1 MTFVSDSSSF
11 AEQIAAWSSALVLSE
26 IPDDV
31 KEAAKRCIVDW
42 IGVAIAGA
50 GRAQSRRIVDY
61 ARQAYAPGA
70 ATILGSSA
78 RLSPAGAALVN
89 GTAGHVLDFDDTS
102 YTGIMHGTTVV
113 FPAALAAAEFVRGD
127 GRRLLEAFV
136 AGSEV
141 SYSIALLCS
150 ESHYHKG
157 WWSTATFGA
166 FGAAAAA
173 ANAMRLTRRQ
183 TTFAL
188 SLAGLQA
195 SGQKVSFGTDAKP
208 YLAGRAAAI
217 GVEAALLAAKGHNAP
232 LSVLEDRRGFIR
244 LLNDGIF
251 HNEGIDELGKIWRL
265 IDPGIFL
272 KRYPVCSAAHAA
284 VELTERLMERHELQ
298 SENIRRVVCEVPPLV
313 ASSLVYDKP
322 TNLQE
327 AQFSMP
333 FAMGTMLARRQLG
346 IEDLTDE
353 TLSDARVQ
361 YEMSKI
367 EMRRLDSL
375 QDAEVPECARVTLLT
390 DDGGELTGY
399 LGEPTGMPGNPL
411 SDDQLHDKFLRCA
424 AAGALTRGA
433 ATTLLDNLKTIE
445 TLPPELIGL
454 GRQSA
459 DCV

>member
-1 MTFVSDSSSF
+1 MTLVSDSSPF
-11 AEQIAAWSSALVLSE
+11 AERIAAWSSALVLSE

-31 KEAAKRCIVDW
+31 KEVAKRCIVDW
-42 IGVAIAGA
+42 IGVTIAGA
-50 GRAQSRRIVDY
+50 GRPQSRRIVDY
-61 ARQAYAPGA
+61 ARQAYAPGSS
-70 ATILGSSA
+70 TVFGSSA
-78 RLSPAGAALVN
+78 RLSPVGAALAN

-113 FPAALAAAEFVRGD
+113 FPAALATAEFVKAD
-127 GRRLLEAFV
+127 GRRLLEAFL

-173 ANAMRLTRRQ
+173 ANAMRLTSQQ
-183 TTFAL
+183 TTFAI

-232 LSVLEDRRGFIR
+232 ASVLEDRRGFIR
-244 LLNDGIF
+244 LLNDGVF
-251 HNEGIDELGKIWRL
+251 HNEGIDELGKTWRL
-265 IDPGIFL
+265 VDPGIFF

-284 VELTERLMERHELQ
+284 VELTERLIAQNGLE
-298 SENIRRVVCEVPPLV
+298 SECIRKVVCEVPPLV
-313 ASSLVYDKP
+313 ATSLVYDKP

-333 FAMGTMLARRQLG
+333 FAVGTMLAHGQLG
-346 IEDLTDE
+346 IEDLTDA
-353 TLSDARVQ
+353 TLSDPTVQ
-361 YEMSKI
+361 SEMSKI

-375 QDAEVPECARVTLLT
+375 KDAEVPECARVTLLT
-390 DDGGELTGY
+390 DDGRELTGY
-399 LGEPTGMPGNPL
+399 LGEPKGMPGNPL
-411 SDDQLHDKFLRCA
+411 SDGQLHDKFLRCA
-424 AAGALTRGA
+424 AAGGVTRGA
-433 ATTLLDNLKTIE
+433 AMTLLDNLTTIE
-445 TLPPELIGL
+445 TMPPELL
-454 GRQSA
+454 GMGPQSA
-459 DCV
+459 VI